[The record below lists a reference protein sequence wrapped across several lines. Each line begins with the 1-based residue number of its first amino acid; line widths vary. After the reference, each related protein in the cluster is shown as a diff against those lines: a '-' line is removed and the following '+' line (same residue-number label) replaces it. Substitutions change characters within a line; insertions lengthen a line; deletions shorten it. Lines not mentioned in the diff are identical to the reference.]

1 MTSKQMKDL
10 LNYMAKKTG
19 INVQILQ
26 RNYMMERLLER
37 ISLSKYMDN
46 FILKGGILV
55 AAMVGIDS
63 RSTMDMDA
71 SIKNIELNRDEIE
84 KIFSDLANMDIGDD
98 VSLVIKSIDEIREEF
113 EYSSYRISLQG
124 IVDETVIPM
133 KVDISTGDI
142 ITPREVKYPFKLIL
156 ENRKID
162 IWAYNLETVLAEKME
177 TTVSR
182 NTLNTRMRDF
192 YDIKVLYIMRKQD
205 IDIDLLKKALEHTAQ
220 KRNTENALRDYG
232 KILNDIMNDTEMKTL
247 WKNFQKKFTYAS
259 EFEWSD
265 VMNTV
270 MTLFEEVLYG
280 PIPTDT

>member
-10 LNYMAKKTG
+10 LNNMAKKTG
-19 INVQILQ
+19 VNVQILQ

-63 RSTMDMDA
+63 RSTMDLDA
-71 SIKNIELNRDEIE
+71 SVKNIELNRDEVE
-84 KIFSDLANMDIGDD
+84 KIFSDLTNMDIGDD
-98 VSLVIKSIDEIREEF
+98 VTLVIKSIDEIREEF
-113 EYSSYRISLQG
+113 EYSCFRVNLQG
-124 IVDETVIPM
+124 IVDETVIPI

-142 ITPREVKYPFKLIL
+142 ITPREVKYSFKLIL

-162 IWAYNLETVLAEKME
+162 IWADKPETVLAEKME

-182 NTLNTRMRDF
+182 NILNTRMRDF
-192 YDIKVLYIMRKQD
+192 YDIKVLYTIRKQD

-232 KILNDIMNDTEMKTL
+232 KILNDIMNDVDMKTL
-247 WKNFQKKFTYAS
+247 WKDFQKKFTYAL
-259 EFEWSD
+259 ELEWPD

-270 MTLFEEVLYG
+270 MDLFREVLC
-280 PIPTDT
+280 

>member
-10 LNYMAKKTG
+10 LNNMAKKTG
-19 INVQILQ
+19 VNVQILQ

-63 RSTMDMDA
+63 RSTMDLDA
-71 SIKNIELNRDEIE
+71 SVKNIQLNRDEIE
-84 KIFSDLANMDIGDD
+84 RIFSDLASMDIGDD
-98 VSLVIKSIDEIREEF
+98 VSLVVQSIDEIREEF
-113 EYSSYRISLQG
+113 EYSCFRISLHG
-124 IVDETVIPM
+124 KVDETVIPM
-133 KVDISTGDI
+133 KVDISTGDV
-142 ITPREVKYPFKLIL
+142 ITPREVKYSFKLIL
-156 ENRKID
+156 ENRTID
-162 IWAYNLETVLAEKME
+162 IWAYNLETILAEKME

-182 NTLNTRMRDF
+182 NILNTRMRDF
-192 YDIKVLYIMRKQD
+192 YDIKVLYSLMKND
-205 IDIDLLKKALEHTAQ
+205 IDFILLTKALKLTAQ
-220 KRNTENALRDYG
+220 KRNTENAVSDYA
-232 KILNDIMNDTEMKTL
+232 KILNDIMNNPDVKTM

-270 MTLFEEVLYG
+270 MELFEGVFC
-280 PIPTDT
+280 